1 MTQASS
7 GANIIVIGAG
17 VVGCSLAF
25 HLARAGARVRVFD
38 KGGICA
44 GMSARSGALVRMHY
58 TFAPEAEL
66 AWKSHHYFRNWSDIV
81 GGRCGFVETGF
92 AVVVDERNAPR
103 LRANVAMLQR
113 IGVNTEVVT
122 AAELRQR
129 EPNAFVDDV
138 ALAAFEP
145 QSGYADPVATTES
158 LAAAAKRHGADFST
172 NTPVARIANR
182 GGRAAGVVDGAGR
195 FHEADAVCVVAG
207 PWTDALLAPLGVKI
221 GIKSERA
228 QIAFFKRPPQLKH
241 CIYIDTIAGSY
252 FRPHGDDLTLAG
264 LGGWKPE
271 AEANPDDFRESND
284 ADFIA
289 AVRKRLA
296 QRIPAMADA
305 PYSRGHAGIYDVSPD
320 ARAVMGAV
328 PGVDALFVAAGF
340 SGTGFKTA
348 PAVGASMAE
357 LILTGKSTTVDLT
370 PFGFERILSGRMIES
385 ANEYEMGASF
395 GHKL

>member
-1 MTQASS
+1 MQASS
-7 GANIIVIGAG
+7 GANIIVVGAG

-66 AWKSHHYFRNWSDIV
+66 AWKSHHYFRNWNDIV

-145 QSGYADPVATTES
+145 LSGYADPVATTES

-172 NTPVARIANR
+172 NTLITRIANHS
-182 GGRAAGVVDGAGR
+182 GRAAGVVDG
-195 FHEADAVCVVAG
+195 V
-207 PWTDALLAPLGVKI
+207 
-221 GIKSERA
+221 
-228 QIAFFKRPPQLKH
+228 
-241 CIYIDTIAGSY
+241 
-252 FRPHGDDLTLAG
+252 
-264 LGGWKPE
+264 
-271 AEANPDDFRESND
+271 
-284 ADFIA
+284 
-289 AVRKRLA
+289 
-296 QRIPAMADA
+296 
-305 PYSRGHAGIYDVSPD
+305 
-320 ARAVMGAV
+320 
-328 PGVDALFVAAGF
+328 
-340 SGTGFKTA
+340 
-348 PAVGASMAE
+348 
-357 LILTGKSTTVDLT
+357 
-370 PFGFERILSGRMIES
+370 
-385 ANEYEMGASF
+385 
-395 GHKL
+395 

>member
-1 MTQASS
+1 VTRTSS
-7 GANIIVIGAG
+7 SANIIVVGAG
-17 VVGCSLAF
+17 VVGCSIAF

-66 AWKSHHYFRNWSDIV
+66 AWKSHRYFRNWSEIV

-92 AVVVDERNAPR
+92 AVVVAERNAAR

-113 IGVNTEVVT
+113 VGVDTEIVT
-122 AAELRQR
+122 AAELHKL
-129 EPNAFVDDV
+129 EPHAFVDDV

-145 QSGYADPVATTES
+145 HSGYADPVATTES
-158 LAAAAKRHGADFST
+158 LASAAKRYGVEFST
-172 NTPVARIANR
+172 NTLITRVVNR
-182 GGRAAGVVDGAGR
+182 SGRAAGIEDSTGR
-195 FHEADAVCVVAG
+195 IHEADAVCVVAG

-241 CIYIDTIAGSY
+241 QAYIDTIAGSY

-264 LGGWKPE
+264 LGGWKAE
-271 AEANPDDFRESND
+271 AEANPDDFRENND
-284 ADFIA
+284 DDFVA

-296 QRIPAMADA
+296 KRIPAMADA

-320 ARAVMGAV
+320 ARAVMGPV
-328 PGVDALFVAAGF
+328 PNVERLFVAAGF

-357 LILTGKSTTVDLT
+357 LILTGASTTVDLT

-385 ANEYEMGASF
+385 PHEYEMGAGF